1 MCSFPVKDMPLGDTA
16 INTTSTFCFIINMDD
31 LLTGLSQGII
41 PGLIV
46 LAYLVIVKWL
56 DSKKESRI
64 ETLAKSATTRV
75 EELTNNIS
83 TIILAMK
90 ELSIELKNIT
100 NNIIERDKEKCKVNI
115 ELAFMNFT
123 KELCDFGFLTIYNN
137 HLDTNKDIVEQN
149 TKTIVNSEF
158 YKMYSSLSLYE
169 VNGVR
174 PNQFLKTEW
183 KDEFEDALLKTIYK
197 ENITDLERVNILR
210 TKLNLKAKDCS
221 NYVYNNIFAD

>member
-1 MCSFPVKDMPLGDTA
+1 MCSFPVKDMPLGDAA

-64 ETLAKSATTRV
+64 ETLTKNAATRV

-123 KELCDFGFLTIYNN
+123 KELCDFGFLTVYNN
-137 HLDTNKDIVEQN
+137 HLDTNRDIVEQN
-149 TKTIVNSEF
+149 TKTIVIDTKYRIFEPVKPYALNR
-158 YKMYSSLSLYE
+158 SL
-169 VNGVR
+169 
-174 PNQFLKTEW
+174 K
-183 KDEFEDALLKTIYK
+183 
-197 ENITDLERVNILR
+197 
-210 TKLNLKAKDCS
+210 NL
-221 NYVYNNIFAD
+221 